1 MAQEEDPLSAY
12 VDRTEVSLNDVFT
25 LTLRVNAEL
34 SNSPPDIS
42 ALDQDFEQLG
52 VSQTSSFTLIN
63 NVSESWNEYRIS
75 LRPRSSGELT
85 IPAFRLGSEVTQPIS
100 ITVNEAPQ
108 NSANRDDFFISST
121 LNKDTVYV
129 QEQLLYTVRI
139 YFSTPFDRGA
149 NLSQPQVEGAVIQ
162 RLGDDRSYQEVL
174 NGLRYNVI
182 ERRYALFPQSS
193 GTLRIDPINFSATV
207 GQRRSGSIFSN
218 RMTGGRQIV
227 LSSDAHDVTV
237 MSKPASFPLDATWL
251 PSSELTLQESWS
263 RDLQGIEV
271 GEAITRNLTIRA
283 DGISSSLLPDVEF
296 NETDTLKFYPDQAN
310 REDLANQNGV
320 TGVRSQ
326 GTAIVASTEGDFI
339 LPAIEIPWWNTET
352 DTMEIAR
359 LPEYSLNVINTGSA
373 VNTTNSRVDNTTASV
388 NTSVETGLQS
398 VGNSSNLWIYATT
411 VFALAWL
418 FSSGMWYRTR
428 MALQQFYQGYRPV
441 KHNSAQPSAPVKTV
455 AEKPS
460 GNKLNTT
467 FQVLQFA
474 CKEKN
479 LSNIRQALLSWGR
492 SYFGDER
499 ILSLEQLKSRI
510 EDKELQIR
518 LDELENC
525 IYGTT
530 AGQQEFDAEA
540 LLNQVKT
547 MHKNGPA
554 HNHKKATGDFSL
566 PPLYKN

>member
-1 MAQEEDPLSAY
+1 
-12 VDRTEVSLNDVFT
+12 
-25 LTLRVNAEL
+25 
-34 SNSPPDIS
+34 
-42 ALDQDFEQLG
+42 
-52 VSQTSSFTLIN
+52 
-63 NVSESWNEYRIS
+63 
-75 LRPRSSGELT
+75 
-85 IPAFRLGSEVTQPIS
+85 
-100 ITVNEAPQ
+100 
-108 NSANRDDFFISST
+108 
-121 LNKDTVYV
+121 
-129 QEQLLYTVRI
+129 
-139 YFSTPFDRGA
+139 
-149 NLSQPQVEGAVIQ
+149 
-162 RLGDDRSYQEVL
+162 
-174 NGLRYNVI
+174 
-182 ERRYALFPQSS
+182 
-193 GTLRIDPINFSATV
+193 
-207 GQRRSGSIFSN
+207 
-218 RMTGGRQIV
+218 
-227 LSSDAHDVTV
+227 
-237 MSKPASFPLDATWL
+237 
-251 PSSELTLQESWS
+251 
-263 RDLQGIEV
+263 
-271 GEAITRNLTIRA
+271 
-283 DGISSSLLPDVEF
+283 VEF

-373 VNTTNSRVDNTTASV
+373 VNTTNSRVDNTTASI